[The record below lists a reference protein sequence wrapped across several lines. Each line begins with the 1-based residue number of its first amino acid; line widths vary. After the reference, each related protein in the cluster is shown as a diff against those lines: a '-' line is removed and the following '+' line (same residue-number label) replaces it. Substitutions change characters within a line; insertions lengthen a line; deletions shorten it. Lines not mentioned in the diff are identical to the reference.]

1 MKNKVINYV
10 KSIFTQFKDLSIPQ
24 LIFFIIGF
32 AFWIFDLINVK
43 KYWPSNFQLIFDDF
57 YYGLTYS
64 YMLTFLPFTVILYI
78 VQIFFKKINN
88 TTIAINLLV
97 NIPYNI
103 IDTMFFFFIG
113 FGTM

>member
-1 MKNKVINYV
+1 MKNKVFEYI
-10 KSIFTQFKDLSIPQ
+10 KSIFTQFRDLSKSQI
-24 LIFFIIGF
+24 IFFVIGLV
-32 AFWIFDLINVK
+32 FWIIDLISVK
-43 KYWPSNFQLIFDDF
+43 KYWPINFQLIFDDI

-78 VQIFFKKINN
+78 IQIFFKKINN

-103 IDTMFFFFIG
+103 IDSMFFFFIG
-113 FGTM
+113 FGNI